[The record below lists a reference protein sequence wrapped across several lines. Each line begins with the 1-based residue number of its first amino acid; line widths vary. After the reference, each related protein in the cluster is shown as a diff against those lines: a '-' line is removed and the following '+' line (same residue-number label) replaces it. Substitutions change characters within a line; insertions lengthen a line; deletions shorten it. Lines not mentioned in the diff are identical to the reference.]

1 MQNTTVTL
9 SCKRIHAAMHCK
21 LTLLTSFAGFLFQK
35 IVCWFSLGFFFATTS
50 KTTTTWDKK
59 ILKIRKKNLLL
70 IMPIY
75 TQCRDY
81 MREREEERESVVI
94 VIERKMNNY
103 CTGTDFMKW
112 NESFAAILAIM
123 WRWNANHIYIGEKYY
138 VDKHIYIITQYN
150 TYCILCIFMC
160 QNKTKP
166 KVNHAFCEAPK
177 LIVKCTVSMVTFVCA
192 VHMH

>member
-9 SCKRIHAAMHCK
+9 SCKRIHAAVHCK

-112 NESFAAILAIM
+112 NESFAAILAIIM
-123 WRWNANHIYIGEKYY
+123 WRWNAKTLAKNIMSTNIF
-138 VDKHIYIITQYN
+138 ILLLNIIR
-150 TYCILCIFMC
+150 
-160 QNKTKP
+160 
-166 KVNHAFCEAPK
+166 
-177 LIVKCTVSMVTFVCA
+177 TVSK
-192 VHMH
+192 